1 MRERTKPMNNALLP
15 HAIVRAASLL
25 TPGDRRAEW
34 VKEWQSELWYVPRH
48 EATRFCL
55 GAFRDALCLKRDH
68 TNAGKRN
75 RIHLESPLSS
85 IAFLA
90 LLAAASIVIMV
101 RLPLPHSTQFP
112 PLTIRGW
119 LGACSRMLLFS
130 CLFLPG
136 ALSVWRRPAHCHR
149 TSWPDRLRR
158 GIFLV
163 LKVALVQ
170 PIM

>member
-1 MRERTKPMNNALLP
+1 MREKAKPMNNARLP
-15 HAIVRAASLL
+15 YAIVRAASLL

-68 TNAGKRN
+68 PSAGNRT
-75 RIHLESPLSS
+75 RIHLESPLSCL
-85 IAFLA
+85 AFLA

-101 RLPLPHSTQFP
+101 RLPLPHLTPSP
-112 PLTIRGW
+112 PVTVRDW
-119 LGACSRMLLFS
+119 LEACGRMLLFS

-136 ALSVWRRPAHCHR
+136 TLAVWRRPANYHR
-149 TSWPDRLRR
+149 TSWPSRLRR

-163 LKVALVQ
+163 LK
-170 PIM
+170 